1 MITSSNPTL
10 LVISGPGMPT
20 YAARGL
26 TQTLDP
32 IDASSAVARTV
43 NGGLI
48 NLSPSQMQKYRSTI
62 SCTDQE
68 TPALDGVWP
77 GQVLT
82 VDCVSELGYLTAGG
96 SPDRTVVTGS
106 SRTRGVWT
114 WYRPQLAMM
123 VISYTTSTDEYGAR
137 IGWQLDLEEV

>member
-1 MITSSNPTL
+1 MPVPLTL

-32 IDASSAVARTV
+32 IGAAGAIARTV

-48 NLSPSQMQKYRSTI
+48 DLSPPQMRKYKSTI
-62 SCTDQE
+62 SCTDTE
-68 TPALDGVWP
+68 APALDGVWP
-77 GQVLT
+77 GMPVT

-96 SPDRTVVTGS
+96 TPQRTVVSGS
-106 SRTRGVWT
+106 SRTAGLWT
-114 WYRPQLAMM
+114 WYRPRLDMM
-123 VISYTTSTDEYGAR
+123 VMSYSTSTDEYGAQV
-137 IGWQLDLEEV
+137 GWSLELEEQ